1 MTFMNETDSIH
12 FHFEFTLIIF
22 GFLILSLFNHVVI
35 VNIVPA
41 ITFVVYE
48 KAKSNLIQGVILSLS
63 LGGKQVK
70 KERSEENIL
79 CQYSRSFLLNQ

>member
-12 FHFEFTLIIF
+12 FHFEFTLVIF
-22 GFLILSLFNHVVI
+22 GCLIFSFFNHVVI

-48 KAKSNLIQGVILSLS
+48 RTKSSLIWGVKLSLS
-63 LGGKQVK
+63 LGG
-70 KERSEENIL
+70 ETG
-79 CQYSRSFLLNQ
+79 

>member
-22 GFLILSLFNHVVI
+22 WVLILSLFNHVVI

-48 KAKSNLIQGVILSLS
+48 KAKSILIQGAKLSLS
-63 LGGKQVK
+63 FGGKRVK
-70 KERSEENIL
+70 KER
-79 CQYSRSFLLNQ
+79 RKK